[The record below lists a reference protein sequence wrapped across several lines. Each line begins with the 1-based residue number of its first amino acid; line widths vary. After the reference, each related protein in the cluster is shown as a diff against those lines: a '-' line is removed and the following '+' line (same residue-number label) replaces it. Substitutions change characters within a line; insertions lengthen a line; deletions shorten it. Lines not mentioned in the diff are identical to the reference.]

1 MLDRQDERL
10 RFQGDPTLA
19 GGQNHPEEDTLAAFI
34 RGELPRD
41 QARAVVR
48 HLLRE
53 CSRCVAMTRRLVR
66 PGDPLPG
73 LEALVREMVAG
84 GEPLYD
90 EPIPNP
96 RRDANVSQGEE
107 AARVELRGLVEELD
121 GIRARLVDFHGRL
134 PVPAEETAMLVGEIE
149 MDFPTEVR
157 SVIECVLNDSLRPML
172 RDLSAAASYQP
183 KKRGGA

>member
-1 MLDRQDERL
+1 MREQTHSPIRFPREAQIQPAPAHPCERDL
-10 RFQGDPTLA
+10 ELFLCGA
-19 GGQNHPEEDTLAAFI
+19 
-34 RGELPRD
+34 LPREK
-41 QARAVVR
+41 AGAVVR

-53 CSRCVAMTRRLVR
+53 CPRCVAITRRLVR

-73 LEALVREMVAG
+73 LEALIREMVTG
-84 GEPLYD
+84 GEPLY
-90 EPIPNP
+90 EVPIHYP

-107 AARVELRGLVEELD
+107 AARVELRTIVEELD
-121 GIRARLVDFHGRL
+121 GIRGRLVDLHGRL

-157 SVIECVLNDSLRPML
+157 SVIECVLNDSLRPMM